1 MTGPPILEEV
11 WRSAALPPPADPPRD
26 VLERLTGPDA
36 AWRGVAAWPLEA
48 LDERIARL
56 FDTHRLAIALGATA
70 WLERLDEAWRRCPF
84 PVDELRRL
92 RATGEIGLGL
102 GADGWTADQVE
113 ALVDERFL
121 IPAAPAD
128 AAWIALAA
136 GNRDVAERLVAQLWD
151 DRRGSAA
158 AGPDDAVRAPGW
170 ALGVEPR
177 ALRALLGR
185 EA

>member
-1 MTGPPILEEV
+1 LTGPPTLEEV
-11 WRSAALPPPADPPRD
+11 WRGAALPPPADPPRD
-26 VLERLTGPDA
+26 VLERLTAPDA
-36 AWRGVAAWPLEA
+36 AWRGVVAWPLEA

-102 GADGWTADQVE
+102 GADGWTAEEVE
-113 ALVDERFL
+113 ALVGEHFL

-128 AAWIALAA
+128 AAWIAMAA
-136 GNRDVAERLVAQLWD
+136 GDRDVAEQLVAQLED
-151 DRRGSAA
+151 ERRGNAA
-158 AGPDDAVRAPGW
+158 TGLDNAALAPGW

-177 ALRALLGR
+177 ALRALLGHGV
-185 EA
+185 